1 MKPQIEHQP
10 QDQEAAR
17 ADAERFDAWLDSP
30 EGLAWLDDA
39 EQEQEERQVLSVW
52 EGW

>member
-1 MKPQIEHQP
+1 MKPQIQYP
-10 QDQEAAR
+10 VQDEQQQEA
-17 ADAERFDAWLDSP
+17 DQFNVWLSSP
-30 EGLAWLDDA
+30 EGQVWLEDT